1 MLSHATRF
9 ITKGFLDQG
18 LSPQFVDM
26 YEAVNRMTR
35 KKVLESFELDP
46 LALNTEEAL
55 PPTEPE
61 PSMDQTAVNID
72 ELWSMLFGLGNMADN
87 GNLPSRNDQLNDPSY
102 RF

>member
-1 MLSHATRF
+1 MLSHATRY

-35 KKVLESFELDP
+35 KKVMESFEP
-46 LALNTEEAL
+46 ESLAPRTEEDSA
-55 PPTEPE
+55 PPEPE
-61 PSMDQTAVNID
+61 PIMDQSAVNID
-72 ELWSMLFGLGNMADN
+72 ELWSTLFGLTNIAEN
-87 GNLPSRNDQLNDPSY
+87 GIPQSRNDPSY

>member
-1 MLSHATRF
+1 MLSHATRY

-35 KKVLESFELDP
+35 KKVMECFEPDHSPVDAEENQQLVEQERILDQ
-46 LALNTEEAL
+46 
-55 PPTEPE
+55 
-61 PSMDQTAVNID
+61 SAVNID
-72 ELWSMLFGLGNMADN
+72 ELWASLFGLSNATEPDPDLPQNPDN
-87 GNLPSRNDQLNDPSY
+87 SQY